1 MNRRI
6 GETGRRRH
14 ALKAASSRRA
24 PKRAARAKEY
34 RLFADSPFRRFLPFL
49 VCLLALSLAAA
60 SFAQD
65 EEQEDEKSNAKP
77 DAGGIVIEPSSGKIA
92 EGDTI
97 TITFPVSMVAPELID
112 VGDQP
117 SPFVSEPKLDGT
129 FLWKSQTEGVFTV
142 SGLVAGARH
151 RLTLAPGLKNAAG
164 KPFVVK
170 DWSAEF
176 RTPKFAI
183 SSDFGERKQLPAR
196 PQIYLD
202 STYAV
207 RLDEAAQHIY
217 FQDRDSRQRF
227 PVEVIQ
233 TAENKT
239 SDSLEATGFRVTP
252 REPLPVGRTFDLI
265 VNGLLDAKSRRPLP
279 YLQVMPVG
287 KTEPLNVQ
295 WLGAFNHALEEP
307 AIRIKFNDYIDP
319 VDVTPERIRVEPAVE
334 KMKLLASS
342 DEIEITGDFDLKQ
355 HYKVTISPEL
365 KGDRGYGL
373 PAESRWGATFRPK
386 EACLI
391 FPATQVFARARQEF
405 RFAFFQVNTPQVTWK
420 LARIPAEKLSAVTAR
435 VKEFEKDSTDPVTG
449 KVVIDAR
456 TGFTKQFQTELLVDA
471 FQLPVSASGS
481 FDSTSGDTET
491 RRDVRCA
498 PSSNETFAGAYLF
511 EASATLPDGRI
522 VGNRSIICVNDY
534 LLTQKR
540 TPTTAIMR
548 LAKMSDASSVAGVT
562 IRAVTEENVELARAV
577 TDNNGIA
584 EFPKDTVFP
593 KTPNAKGTHLFI
605 ADTATGPALQFAEA
619 TAYSSGSDYSPPPK
633 SSHAE
638 IVTDRNLYRPGQ
650 TVKMKGLAR
659 DVSVFS
665 GLMIPFG
672 ADVRWSVTEGDG
684 SRVVGEGDTTLS
696 AYGGWEAE
704 WKVPDKAKLGS
715 YEIRCRVAGRDYDG
729 VTLISVQEYR
739 VPLFSVMV
747 EATTPEVGTTA
758 HARISSAYFHGA
770 PNVAARVH
778 WKATWTTNAEFGSE
792 VEGGYRKRFNS
803 YAEVGPRL
811 DVDSEDI
818 KTIEGD
824 TQLDAHG
831 FATLVCESPF
841 KDNSAVGRIN
851 VIWRADVTSIDGQT
865 LSGGDTATLF
875 PTETRLGVRAE
886 EQLTEPAG
894 VKVEIDALDAQDHK
908 VKGVAVRADLF
919 HVTTKTVKE
928 QIAPFVYRYRNS
940 DQFAKIASQESKTPA
955 ELVFPTSETGRY
967 VAAVNAIK
975 VKAPVV
981 SDETTVT
988 GEKPAE
994 LPVVNETT
1002 FKIERRAEPF
1012 LPGQK
1017 AALTIQAPFGGVAW
1031 VSVETDEVLDT
1042 LLVPV
1047 KGNAGRIELPIK
1059 GNYAP
1064 NATVSIYLVKPGGE
1078 NELPMERFAYT
1089 DIEVARPD
1097 RELKIEPRLASATA
1111 KPGEVVRG
1119 EVLVTSEDKPV
1130 TDADLLVFAVDDAVL
1145 KLGDWKLPKIGER
1158 FYPRNP
1164 FSIRTYQALHGYIDN
1179 LAKLSLTQKGFTIG
1193 GGGEEEATQNTKNVR
1208 KEFRTLAFWQGNL
1221 KTGADG
1227 KVTFEFIAPD
1237 NLTTYRIAAV
1247 GQTKANQFG
1256 GDATQT
1262 VKISKPLL
1270 IDLALP
1276 RFLRDG
1282 DEVELRAVVRQNF
1295 ADTDGVT
1302 TRCVTDANIKLLGG
1316 DVTSQSAQR
1325 DAPTVF
1331 RFKAKVSD
1339 PELTAT
1345 KVRFEAVSNS
1355 NKQMSD
1361 AVEISIP
1368 VQAPTIIRKE
1378 SVAGLFSGPQF
1389 DAHRAMPQAWTR
1401 GRGQFTTT
1409 ISTSPWLP
1417 QISGLPVILEYP
1429 HGCFEQISTKLLGYS
1444 LLANLLAYLPDFQQ
1458 RDAEYRATLERGM
1471 KQYADSLLEDGMLPY
1486 WPSGTIGNGFVTCQ
1500 ALWSVNEWV
1509 DAGFEPP
1516 SDLQEKLAGAVK
1528 KIVKGQLPASRFEK
1542 CFALFVLTQSKNGD
1556 DYRNESQELY
1566 LHRNEGGDEDRSL
1579 LAIALHQQNI
1589 MAREQQQLLREID
1602 KPIKE
1607 RAFNPATFTSITRAE
1622 AMRAFAFNVV
1632 APPTWMHQRKQQ
1644 ARERMSKLMDNAG
1657 SLSTQENLWLLLA
1670 FKSMLGADTTPGLNA
1685 PQPPPSVISKNGRSA
1700 AWVDRKMEDD
1710 LAIKGLNQGALTFL
1724 MQAEYSTTDVD
1735 TDRVDRGFR
1744 IERVVKN
1751 LTDATRVGTPNA
1763 PLKLGDQLLITYR
1776 LNTRK
1781 LQNFVALEDALPA
1794 GVEVVN
1800 PNLALVGKFYQLP
1813 PPDPQDRLLGLSYS
1827 EMRDRS
1833 ALLYFDTVDPGS
1845 GTYSILARAT
1855 AAGTFRWPATQVAP
1869 MYDSRFSGLSP
1880 SSVCVISAD

>member
-1 MNRRI
+1 MNRGLLI
-6 GETGRRRH
+6 
-14 ALKAASSRRA
+14 AIL
-24 PKRAARAKEY
+24 
-34 RLFADSPFRRFLPFL
+34 
-49 VCLLALSLAAA
+49 LLANWGLAFNQPGALA
-60 SFAQD
+60 RSNAD
-65 EEQEDEKSNAKP
+65 EDSEEEQSNAKP
-77 DAGGIVIEPSSGKIA
+77 DAGSIVIEPSSGKIA

-97 TITFPVSMVAPELID
+97 TITFPLSMVASELID

-117 SPFVSEPKLDGT
+117 SPFVSEPKLGGT

-142 SGLVAGARH
+142 SGVVAGARH
-151 RLTLAPGLKNAAG
+151 RLTLAPGLKDAAG

-183 SSDFGERKQLPAR
+183 TSDFGERKQLPAR

-217 FQDRDSRQRF
+217 FQDRESRQRF

-233 TAENKT
+233 TAEEKT
-239 SDSLEATGFRVTP
+239 ADSLEATGFRVTP

-279 YLQVMPVG
+279 YLQVMPAG

-307 AIRIKFNDYIDP
+307 TIRIKFNDDIDP

-334 KMKLLASS
+334 KMKLLASN
-342 DEIEITGDFDLKQ
+342 DEIEITGDFDLK
-355 HYKVTISPEL
+355 HRYKVAISPEL

-373 PAESRWGATFRPK
+373 PTESRWGATFRPK

-391 FPATQVFARARQEF
+391 FPATQVFARSRQEL
-405 RFAFFQVNTPQVTWK
+405 RFAFFQVNTPLVTWK

-435 VKEFEKDSTDPVTG
+435 VREFEKDSTDPVTG
-449 KVVIDAR
+449 KAIIDPR
-456 TGFTKQFQTELLVDA
+456 SGFTKQFQTELLVDA
-471 FQLPVSASGS
+471 FQLPVSASGR
-481 FDSTSGDTET
+481 FDSTSDDAET
-491 RRDVRCA
+491 RRDVRCT
-498 PSSNETFAGAYLF
+498 PSTNGTFAGPFLF

-522 VGNRSIICVNDY
+522 VGNRSIICLNDY

-540 TPTTAIMR
+540 TPTTVIMR

-562 IRAVTEENVELARAV
+562 IRAVTEENIELARAV
-577 TDNNGIA
+577 TDKNGIA

-593 KTPNAKGTHLFI
+593 KTGDTKKTHLFI
-605 ADTATGPALQFAEA
+605 ADTATGPALQFAEG
-619 TAYSSGSDYSPPPK
+619 TAYSSGSDYAASEK
-633 SSHAE
+633 KSHAE

-650 TVKMKGLAR
+650 TVKMKGLVR
-659 DVSVFS
+659 DGSVFS
-665 GLMIPFG
+665 GLMIPVG
-672 ADVRWSVTEGDG
+672 ADVHWSVTEGDG
-684 SRVVGEGDTTLS
+684 SRVIGEGDTTLS

-739 VPLFSVMV
+739 VPLFSVVV
-747 EATTPEVGTTA
+747 EATTSEVGTTA

-770 PNVAARVH
+770 ANVAARVH
-778 WKATWTTNAEFGSE
+778 WKATWTTYAEFGSE

-811 DVDSEDI
+811 DVDSEDL

-894 VKVEIDALDAQDHK
+894 VKVEIDALDPQDHK
-908 VKGVAVRADLF
+908 VDGVAVRADLF

-928 QIAPFVYRYRNS
+928 QIAPFVYRYRNT

-1002 FKIERRAEPF
+1002 FKIERRPEPF
-1012 LPGQK
+1012 LPGEK

-1059 GNYAP
+1059 KNYAP

-1078 NELPMERFAYT
+1078 NELPQERFAYT
-1089 DIEVARPD
+1089 DIEVRRPD
-1097 RELKIEPRLASATA
+1097 RELKIEPRLSSATA
-1111 KPGEVVRG
+1111 KPGDMVRG
-1119 EVLVTSEDKPV
+1119 EVLVSSEDKPV
-1130 TDADLLVFAVDDAVL
+1130 PDADLLVFAVDDAVL
-1145 KLGDWKLPKIGER
+1145 TLGDWKLPKIGDR

-1164 FSIRTYQALHGYIDN
+1164 FSIRTYQALHGYIEN

-1193 GGGEEEATQNTKNVR
+1193 DGGEEAISNVKNVR
-1208 KEFRTLAFWQGNL
+1208 KEFRTLAYWQGSL

-1227 KVTFEFIAPD
+1227 KVGFEFKAPD
-1237 NLTTYRIAAV
+1237 NLTRYRVVAV

-1282 DEVELRAVVRQNF
+1282 DEVELRTVVRQNF
-1295 ADTDGVT
+1295 ADSDGVT
-1302 TRCVTDANIKLLGG
+1302 MRCVTDADIKLLGG

-1325 DAPTVF
+1325 EAPTVF

-1361 AVEISIP
+1361 AVEITIP
-1368 VQAPTIIRKE
+1368 VQAPTIVRKE

-1486 WPSGTIGNGFVTCQ
+1486 WPGGTIGNGFVTCQ
-1500 ALWSVNEWV
+1500 ALWSVNESV

-1566 LHRNEGGDEDRSL
+1566 LHRNEGSDEDRAL

-1622 AMRAFAFNVV
+1622 ALRAFAFNVI
-1632 APPTWMHQRKQQ
+1632 APPPWTKQRKQQ

-1670 FKSMLGADTTPGLNA
+1670 FKSMLGAETMPGLRG

-1724 MQAEYSTTDVD
+1724 MQAEYSTTDID

-1751 LTDATRVGTPNA
+1751 LTDATRVGTPDA